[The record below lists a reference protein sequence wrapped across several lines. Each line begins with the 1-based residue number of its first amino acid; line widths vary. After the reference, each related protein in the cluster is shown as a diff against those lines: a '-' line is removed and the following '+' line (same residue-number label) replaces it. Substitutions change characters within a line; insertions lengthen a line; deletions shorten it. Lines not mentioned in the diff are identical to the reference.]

1 MPSFNR
7 TQVST
12 CGCHCRDGYPDGEY
26 LKSVRKMLKEK
37 GVG

>member
-1 MPSFNR
+1 MHSFNII
-7 TQVST
+7 QVST
-12 CGCHCRDGYPDGEY
+12 YNCHFRDGYPDGEY